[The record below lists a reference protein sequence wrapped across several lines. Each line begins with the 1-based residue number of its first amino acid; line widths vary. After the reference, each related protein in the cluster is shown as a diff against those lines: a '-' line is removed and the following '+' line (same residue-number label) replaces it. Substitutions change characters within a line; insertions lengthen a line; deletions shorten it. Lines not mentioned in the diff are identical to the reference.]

1 MSTCGLLTAICVCA
15 FDQTAVTAVMPEIA
29 ARLGDTSAYSA
40 TFVASL
46 AASIIGMV
54 FSGILTDRSGAQFT
68 IISSASLLMVGLLL
82 SMVSRTMP
90 VFLASRVIQGLGTGG
105 LIVAIYAAIALIYPE
120 KLRPQVFAYSP
131 VSQVPG

>member
-29 ARLGDTSAYSA
+29 AHLGDTSAYSA
-40 TFVASL
+40 TFVAAL

-54 FSGILTDRSGAQFT
+54 FSGILTDRRGAQFT
-68 IISSASLLMVGLLL
+68 IISSASLLMGWDLLL

-90 VFLASRVIQGLGTGG
+90 YFSLPA
-105 LIVAIYAAIALIYPE
+105 
-120 KLRPQVFAYSP
+120 
-131 VSQVPG
+131 